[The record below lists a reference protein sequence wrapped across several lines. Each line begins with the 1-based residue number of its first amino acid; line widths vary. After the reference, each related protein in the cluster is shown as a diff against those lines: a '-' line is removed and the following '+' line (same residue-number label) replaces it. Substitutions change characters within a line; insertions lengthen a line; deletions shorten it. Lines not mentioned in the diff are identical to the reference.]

1 MNKKLSFG
9 IAIVVISVLLV
20 ITVSYASNGIIK
32 NKIDEV
38 MRIIQE
44 KSGRRFQRKKD
55 LVKSLKLDFDE

>member
-20 ITVSYASNGIIK
+20 ITVSFASNGIIK
-32 NKIDEV
+32 NKIDQV

-44 KSGRRFQRKKD
+44 KSGRR
-55 LVKSLKLDFDE
+55 